1 MTLYSENVSN
11 FSSKCRI
18 VISEKGLKN
27 IEIVSP
33 PKDFLNS
40 SGFRKISPL
49 GHVPALQIDAATS
62 IFESEVIDEY
72 LEERFPERPLM
83 PSDPLAR
90 ARVRIVCRFHDL
102 YLEPPLRQ
110 LGRMQSS
117 GLIADAKSAELA
129 LRLDQLESL
138 ITGPWAIGSQFTLA
152 DCSLA
157 PTILYMTVLLP
168 LLDMPTLFE
177 GRTKLAR
184 WWELINQ
191 RPTTRKVLDEERQA
205 LLDILSR

>member
-1 MTLYSENVSN
+1 M
-11 FSSKCRI
+11 
-18 VISEKGLKN
+18 
-27 IEIVSP
+27 
-33 PKDFLNS
+33 
-40 SGFRKISPL
+40 
-49 GHVPALQIDAATS
+49 PALQIDAAAS

-72 LEERFPERPLM
+72 LEERFPEPPLM

-90 ARVRIVCRFHDL
+90 AQVRIVCRFHDL

-110 LGRMQSS
+110 LGRMLSS

-129 LRLDQLESL
+129 LRFDQLESL
-138 ITGPWAIGSQFTLA
+138 ITAPWVIGFAPA

-168 LLDMPTLFE
+168 LLGMPRFFE
-177 GRTKLAR
+177 GRTKLVR

-191 RPTTRKVLDEERQA
+191 
-205 LLDILSR
+205 